1 MRFWNIFRRD
11 GLTKK
16 DRADIKEWEKLALK
30 LVRDMDRT
38 SLINEAKKNET
49 FKALKEAAISKGKAL
64 TENKI
69 NFLIE
74 RAILIM
80 KNNIKSRSGGI
91 FTTYVKC

>member
-1 MRFWNIFRRD
+1 MKFWNIFKIN

-16 DRADIKEWEKLALK
+16 DRADIKEWEALAFK

-38 SLINEAKKNET
+38 SLINEAKKNEA
-49 FKALKEAAISKGKAL
+49 FKAIKEAAISKGKTL
-64 TENKI
+64 TGNKI

-80 KNNIKSRSGGI
+80 RN
-91 FTTYVKC
+91 VK